1 MNQFLTALQAV
12 SRLKLDWKDGT
23 PDHPSAWLRVLL
35 RGVMGLVWG
44 LVGGLV
50 LWLVPGDR
58 AVGTLLATLAVVG
71 VRVALSHPDEKYAFE
86 ELSGELAP
94 KDADSKPNASFR
106 QAVFNLLLFVRPL
119 CIYFI
124 LLHYNFLWLCAAAA
138 LGMAI
143 AIDEETEPDKRQPLG
158 GNWIVAFAMT
168 LACGALGSKIFPDQA
183 GMFIIS
189 VIAIIL
195 CWLLPYMLDRVCAK
209 RNSLSMLLLG
219 ETAALILGL
228 LGQAL

>member
-12 SRLKLDWKDGT
+12 SRLKLDWNSGSEDR
-23 PDHPSAWLRVLL
+23 PSTWLRVLL
-35 RGVMGLVWG
+35 RGLLGLVWG

-58 AVGTLLATLAVVG
+58 AVGTLLATLAVIG
-71 VRVALSHPDEKYAFE
+71 VRVGLSHPNEKYAFE
-86 ELSGELAP
+86 QLSGDLAP
-94 KDADSKPNASFR
+94 KDADGSPNPYFR

-143 AIDEETEPDKRQPLG
+143 AIDEEVEPDKRQPLG
-158 GNWIVAFAMT
+158 GNWVAAFAVT
-168 LACGALGSKIFPDQA
+168 LGCGALGSKIFPNQA

-209 RNSLSMLLLG
+209 RTTSSMLLLG

>member
-12 SRLKLDWKDGT
+12 SSLNLHWEAEKDQR
-23 PDHPSAWLRVLL
+23 PSPWLRVLL
-35 RGVMGLVWG
+35 RGILGLVWG

-71 VRVALSHPDEKYAFE
+71 TRCALCHPDEKFAFE
-86 ELSGELAP
+86 QLSGELAP
-94 KDADSKPNASFR
+94 KDADGRPNAYFR

-138 LGMAI
+138 LGMSI
-143 AIDEETEPDKRQPLG
+143 GIDEEVEPSKRNPLG
-158 GNWIVAFAMT
+158 TNWIAAFALT
-168 LACGALGSKIFPDQA
+168 LGSGALGSKLFPNQS

-195 CWLLPYMLDRVCAK
+195 CWLLPYMLDRLCAK
-209 RNSLSMLLLG
+209 RTQPSMLLLG
-219 ETAALILGL
+219 ETAALLLGL